1 MLAEKRQQLILEM
14 LKNNGVIKMQDICE
28 KTDCSESSA
37 RRDLQLLEEQGLLV
51 RVHGG
56 AKMKYSLQREMD
68 MSGKEN
74 QNISAKEAIAK
85 FAAKLIRD
93 DDVIYLDAGSTTLA
107 LIKYLGT
114 FSGLTVVTN
123 GVQHA
128 SALAD
133 QNVRTILVGGQL
145 KNSTKA
151 LVGPQT
157 VSDLQRL
164 RFNKAFLGIN
174 GIHPKYGYTTP
185 DPSEAAVK
193 QVALEQSEKAYVLAD
208 ASKFNNVS
216 FVKIADL
223 GAAEIITQELS
234 NELFAHYSSQTTIQ
248 EAKEK

>member
-14 LKNNGVIKMQDICE
+14 LKLNGVIKMQDICD

-51 RVHGG
+51 RIHGG
-56 AKMKYSLQREMD
+56 AKMKYSLQREPD
-68 MSGKEN
+68 MSGKTKEHPE
-74 QNISAKEAIAK
+74 AKEKIAK
-85 FAAKLIRD
+85 RAAELIND
-93 DDVIYLDAGSTTLA
+93 DDVIYLDAGSTTLEMV
-107 LIKYLGT
+107 KYLVQRN
-114 FSGLTVVTN
+114 LTVVTN

-128 SALAD
+128 SVLAD

-151 LVGPQT
+151 LVGAQT
-157 VSDLQRL
+157 VSDLQQL

-185 DPSEAAVK
+185 DPNEAAVK
-193 QVALEQSEKAYVLAD
+193 QVALQQSEKTYVLAD

-216 FVKIADL
+216 FVKVADL
-223 GAAEIITQELS
+223 GAGEIITQKLASEIL
-234 NELFAHYSSQTTIQ
+234 EHYSSQTAIQ
-248 EAKEK
+248 EVKEN